1 MMSKIGLELRWFF
14 KGALPADVQNWFNQR
29 FAVAR
34 PQKEK
39 SRQDLYFIVRDRED
53 LGLKLSRGRLELKYR
68 QESDPFSLP
77 EAGVIGVAE
86 TWSKQEW
93 RCGKEYAATLAMA
106 FGKPNL
112 KGWRVEVQKNRS
124 MRKYQVDERGMIS
137 DLPTD
142 KPADRLFKV
151 ELTSLIKH
159 DRPWWTLGMEI
170 AGEPP
175 NLREIFAMVL
185 QNLQAGHPELDLHAD
200 HSYGYPHWLMHSG

>member
-1 MMSKIGLELRWFF
+1 MMSKTGLELRWFF
-14 KGALPADVQNWFNQR
+14 KGTVPADVWNWFNQR
-29 FAVAR
+29 FPAAR

-53 LGLKLSRGRLELKYR
+53 LGLKLSRGRLELKCR
-68 QESDPFSLP
+68 QESQPFSLP
-77 EAGVIGVAE
+77 EPGVAGAAE

-93 RCGKEYAATLAMA
+93 RCGKEYAETLAMA

-124 MRKYQVDERGMIS
+124 MRKYQVDALGMIS
-137 DLPTD
+137 ALPGD
-142 KPADRLFKV
+142 QPAERLFKV
-151 ELTSLIKH
+151 ELTSLMKH

-175 NLREIFAMVL
+175 NLQEIFAMVVQTL
-185 QNLQAGHPELDLHAD
+185 LDGHPELDLHPD
-200 HSYGYPHWLMHSG
+200 RSYGYPHWLMHSG

>member
-14 KGALPADVQNWFNQR
+14 KGTVSADVRNWFNQR
-29 FAVAR
+29 FPAAR

-39 SRQDLYFIVRDRED
+39 SRQDLYFIVRGRED
-53 LGLKLSRGRLELKYR
+53 LGLKLSRGRLELKCR
-68 QESDPFSLP
+68 QESQPFSLSEP
-77 EAGVIGVAE
+77 RVSGVQE

-93 RCGKEYAATLAMA
+93 RFAKEYADTLEIA

-112 KGWRVEVQKNRS
+112 KGWRVEVQKNRV
-124 MRKYQVDERGMIS
+124 MRKYQVDARGRVS
-137 DLPTD
+137 DLPSD
-142 KPADRLFKV
+142 QPADRLFKV
-151 ELTSLIKH
+151 ELTSLTKH

-175 NLREIFAMVL
+175 NLQEIFAVAV
-185 QNLQAGHPELDLHAD
+185 QNLLTGHPELDLHPD